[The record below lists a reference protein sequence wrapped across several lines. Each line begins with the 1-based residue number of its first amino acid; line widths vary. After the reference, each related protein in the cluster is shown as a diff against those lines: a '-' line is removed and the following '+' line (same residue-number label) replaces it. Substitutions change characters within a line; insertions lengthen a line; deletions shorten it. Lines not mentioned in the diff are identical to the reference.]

1 MAHVKSEGTADR
13 QTAEADGVGI
23 DIEGVRLKGERRV
36 TKHVWRI
43 IPGDQ
48 SQDSGHIE
56 LPRHEGVLIPD
67 LPSDRAGHE
76 GLDGVVTTLAQQDAA
91 EPDRG
96 ASLDTGELVG
106 TIGRLAMQA
115 SALTDQL
122 SAMTAQ
128 LIEAERGQAKAER
141 AGIMALA
148 KFKAAEARLAEQ
160 EQKHQSELEM
170 LRQQCRAE
178 IVDAEAAGEHYL
190 AQLQAVRD
198 RALAEIAGLKRQRD
212 QASAALTAFRAL
224 PWWRRAFAPGARQ
237 RKAA

>member
-1 MAHVKSEGTADR
+1 M
-13 QTAEADGVGI
+13 
-23 DIEGVRLKGERRV
+23 
-36 TKHVWRI
+36 
-43 IPGDQ
+43 
-48 SQDSGHIE
+48 
-56 LPRHEGVLIPD
+56 
-67 LPSDRAGHE
+67 
-76 GLDGVVTTLAQQDAA
+76 TTLAQQDAA

-170 LRQQCRAE
+170 LRHQCRAE

>member
-1 MAHVKSEGTADR
+1 MAHVKSESSADH
-13 QTAEADGVGI
+13 QTAQGNV
-23 DIEGVRLKGERRV
+23 EGARLRGDRRV

-48 SQDSGHIE
+48 LQDAAHIE
-56 LPRHEGVLIPD
+56 LPRHEGVLVQDPPAD
-67 LPSDRAGHE
+67 QAAHE
-76 GLDGVVTTLAQQDAA
+76 GEDGVVSALPEQDAA
-91 EPDRG
+91 EPDGRE
-96 ASLDTGELVG
+96 SLDTDELVE

-115 SALTDQL
+115 SVLTDQL
-122 SAMTAQ
+122 SGMAVQ
-128 LIEAERGQAKAER
+128 LVEAERGQAKAER

-160 EQKHQSELEM
+160 EQQHQSELEI
-170 LRQQCRAE
+170 LRRQHQAE

-212 QASAALTAFRAL
+212 QAIAALNAFRAL
-224 PWWRRAFAPGARQ
+224 PWWRRTFAPGVRQ
-237 RKAA
+237 ERR